1 MYVCLYVCNQ
11 SINQSIQYYIRL
23 KSYSP
28 GMHVRSVTSMYY
40 FYDNHSLT
48 YTGSQAQPP
57 TFTSPSYSVQ
67 VPETTAI
74 TVVGVAPSPRPPDG
88 FLTVRCINH
97 FNSSVGMTYT
107 IGQVNGYF
115 PFVLNSITGNFSV
128 TLDLVYATQPHS
140 YSFSVL
146 CYDNLS
152 PNLSSNASV
161 TISVI
166 EVDKYKPVITPSYV
180 FLTVNETTPLGTVLA
195 STRRDVGALR
205 VYNATDMDVGPQGAL
220 HYNLYYSDHRFSG
233 DGTFGTLTVQQSL
246 NVDYIGATTFINI
259 ITTACD
265 PHVCS
270 SDFNI
275 YLTILRQNDYYP
287 MFSQKVYSVTYNDST
302 PPGQVIPSICTD
314 QDIGVGALQGV
325 VFLNTTPGV
334 FSLNP
339 STGVLITNIS
349 MDYRRARGY
358 TVVLLCS
365 DTGGLTNTSTVYVT
379 ITPPLIFTNAVYVF
393 HILRSIPSPYT
404 VGQVMATDVF
414 TVLLTYSLTNNPYF
428 IIDSLNG
435 TIQTISSV
443 FDYPYSEIV
452 LNATVT
458 DGLYNDTAMVYFILM
473 DTNSPSPSPL
483 LPTNT
488 TQAEQT
494 MIYIVAG
501 IIAAA
506 VLVVGVPIL
515 IMLILIWRRLK
526 THKAPGAATSIPVH
540 TSAHR

>member
-1 MYVCLYVCNQ
+1 MW
-11 SINQSIQYYIRL
+11 
-23 KSYSP
+23 
-28 GMHVRSVTSMYY
+28 
-40 FYDNHSLT
+40 
-48 YTGSQAQPP
+48 
-57 TFTSPSYSVQ
+57 
-67 VPETTAI
+67 
-74 TVVGVAPSPRPPDG
+74 
-88 FLTVRCINH
+88 
-97 FNSSVGMTYT
+97 
-107 IGQVNGYF
+107 
-115 PFVLNSITGNFSV
+115 
-128 TLDLVYATQPHS
+128 
-140 YSFSVL
+140 
-146 CYDNLS
+146 CYDNIS
-152 PNLSSNASV
+152 PNQSSNASV
-161 TISVI
+161 TISVM

-180 FLTVNETTPLGTVLA
+180 FLSLNETTPLGTVLA

-220 HYNLYYSDHRFSG
+220 HYNLYYSDPRFSG
-233 DGTFGTLTVQQSL
+233 DGTFGTLTVQQPL
-246 NVDYIGATTFINI
+246 FVDYIGTTFINI
-259 ITTACD
+259 IIHECD

-325 VFLNTTPGV
+325 VFLNTAPGV

-339 STGVLITNIS
+339 STGVLTTNIS

-358 TVVLLCS
+358 TVVLLCN
-365 DTGGLTNTSTVYVT
+365 DTGGLTDTSTVYVN
-379 ITPPLIFTNAVYVF
+379 ITPPLFFSNAVYVF

-443 FDYPYSEIV
+443 FDYPYPEIV

-458 DGLYNDTAMVYFILM
+458 DG
-473 DTNSPSPSPL
+473 
-483 LPTNT
+483 
-488 TQAEQT
+488 
-494 MIYIVAG
+494 
-501 IIAAA
+501 
-506 VLVVGVPIL
+506 
-515 IMLILIWRRLK
+515 
-526 THKAPGAATSIPVH
+526 
-540 TSAHR
+540 

>member
-1 MYVCLYVCNQ
+1 
-11 SINQSIQYYIRL
+11 
-23 KSYSP
+23 
-28 GMHVRSVTSMYY
+28 MHVRSITSMYY

-88 FLTVRCINH
+88 FLTVRCINR
-97 FNSSVGMTYT
+97 FNSSVGMTYA

-115 PFVLNSITGNFSV
+115 PFVLNSTTGSFSV
-128 TLDLVYATQPHS
+128 TQDLVYATQPHS
-140 YSFSVL
+140 YNFSVW

-161 TISVI
+161 TISVM
-166 EVDKYKPVITPSYV
+166 EVDKYKPVITPSYL
-180 FLTVNETTPLGTVLA
+180 FLTLNETTPLGTVLA
-195 STRRDVGALR
+195 STRRDVGALS

-220 HYNLYYSDHRFSG
+220 HYNLYYSDPRFSG
-233 DGTFGTLTVQQSL
+233 DGTFGTLTVQQPL
-246 NVDYIGATTFINI
+246 NVDYIGATTFVNTI
-259 ITTACD
+259 ITACD

-275 YLTILRQNDYYP
+275 YLTILRQNDHYP

-339 STGVLITNIS
+339 STGVLTTNIS

-358 TVVLLCS
+358 TVVLLCN

-379 ITPPLIFTNAVYVF
+379 ITPPLIFSNA
-393 HILRSIPSPYT
+393 I
-404 VGQVMATDVF
+404 
-414 TVLLTYSLTNNPYF
+414 
-428 IIDSLNG
+428 
-435 TIQTISSV
+435 
-443 FDYPYSEIV
+443 
-452 LNATVT
+452 
-458 DGLYNDTAMVYFILM
+458 
-473 DTNSPSPSPL
+473 PSPL
-483 LPTNT
+483 LPTST
-488 TQAEQT
+488 TQAQQT

-501 IIAAA
+501 IIAVA

-515 IMLILIWRRLK
+515 IMLILIRRRVK
-526 THKAPGAATSIPVH
+526 THKAPGAATNIPVH